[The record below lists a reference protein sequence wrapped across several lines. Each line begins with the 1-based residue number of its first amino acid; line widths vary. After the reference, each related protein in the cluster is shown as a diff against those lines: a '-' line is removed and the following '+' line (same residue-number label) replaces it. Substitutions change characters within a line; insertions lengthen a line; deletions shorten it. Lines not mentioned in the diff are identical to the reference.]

1 MQKRHTNLQI
11 KKIDS
16 MKKQINQYGDEKEQQ
31 EAE

>member
-1 MQKRHTNLQI
+1 MQKRLTNLQI

-16 MKKQINQYGDEKEQQ
+16 MKKQITQYGDEKEQQ